1 MQEVLELLRPTSTR
15 TKSNLEASA
24 PGRLPGRFS
33 TITNPL
39 QKEFI
44 MPSFLIMDGNGNKK
58 EFDLSQIKSKNDVAQ
73 AFKEFNQE
81 AKEKKNREE
90 K

>member
-1 MQEVLELLRPTSTR
+1 LV
-15 TKSNLEASA
+15 ASLVDS
-24 PGRLPGRFS
+24 LPF
-33 TITNPL
+33 TTHYK
-39 QKEFI
+39 KEFII

-73 AFKEFNQE
+73 AFKEFNKE
-81 AKEKKNREE
+81 VKEKKNQEE

>member
-1 MQEVLELLRPTSTR
+1 MVASLVDFLPLPTHYKKGVL
-15 TKSNLEASA
+15 
-24 PGRLPGRFS
+24 
-33 TITNPL
+33 
-39 QKEFI
+39 I

-81 AKEKKNREE
+81 VKEKKNQEE